1 MDINS
6 YFILRG
12 LLPSMKKEDLFVK
25 YAESAGT
32 RDENYLW
39 EEIKK
44 LHNLDDKNRPSDAR
58 EFAKNACAKFV
69 KLAVENPALYDFVL
83 DTDCDEY
90 WNIVDPEGKIKNR
103 SRLAS
108 EFFIPWVAVC
118 VPRSIALE
126 VVYGYG
132 IDIYGNYREIPQ
144 SDPFYYFT
152 YKNELFNAIAE
163 RGIATVDFLTETHPK
178 KIAFLAAGMAPEFRH
193 LNLTLDSDQEAIL
206 ADNDPTIDSVSLLK
220 DLPDKDR
227 ITYLEGEAGNLTKVL
242 SSGALKGCDVI
253 VANGIMCYIW
263 DKFPQVLGAVKQLLN
278 PGGTFIFELY
288 PKHWEWARNRDIK
301 GFYLPLKLFESNKDA
316 EDKVRKTAENLGI
329 TDISTLYYFD
339 DFNKEIMVFF
349 RITMPE

>member
-6 YFILRG
+6 WYMFRE

-25 YAESAGT
+25 YAESAGS
-32 RDENYLW
+32 RDKNYLW
-39 EEIKK
+39 EKIKEI
-44 LHNLDDKNRPSDAR
+44 HNLDDPEKPSDAR

-90 WNIVDPEGKIKNR
+90 WNIVDPEGKVKNR

-144 SDPFYYFT
+144 DDPFYYFV
-152 YKNELFNAIAE
+152 YKNELFAAIAE
-163 RGIATVDFLTETHPK
+163 RGIATVGFLGEIHPK
-178 KIAFLAAGMAPEFRH
+178 KIGFLAAGMAPEFRH
-193 LNLTLDSDQEAIL
+193 LGLRLSKDQEAIL
-206 ADNDPTIDSVSLLK
+206 ADNDPTINSADLLK
-220 DLPDKDR
+220 NLPEKDQ
-227 ITYLEGEAGNLTKVL
+227 ITYLEGESGNLINIL
-242 SSGALKGCDVI
+242 SSDVLKGSDAI
-253 VANGIMCYIW
+253 IANGIICYVW
-263 DKFPQVLGAVKQLLN
+263 DRFPQILGAAKRLLN

-316 EDKVRKTAENLGI
+316 ENSVKSVAKSLGI
-329 TDISTLYYFD
+329 EDISTLYYFD
-339 DFNKEIMVFF
+339 DFNNEIMVLFKV
-349 RITMPE
+349 TMPE